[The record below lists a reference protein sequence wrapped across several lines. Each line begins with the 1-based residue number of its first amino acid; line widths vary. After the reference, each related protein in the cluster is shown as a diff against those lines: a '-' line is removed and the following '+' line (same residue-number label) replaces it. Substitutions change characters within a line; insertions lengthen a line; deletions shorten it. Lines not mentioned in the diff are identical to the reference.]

1 MNAPRLRPRPR
12 PWYRTAPRRRLLRRP
27 LPSGPRAARALVA
40 LRAAL
45 VAVVVVA
52 ALAWLW
58 NGTPYPRTDPDR
70 VAVRLKG
77 LAQRAYDEAALP
89 GRPEVGPVRV
99 ETGAC
104 SYRGL
109 RSVAHI
115 DRGRPD
121 VRSFD
126 LDWRVTGVPED
137 VARSG
142 LHRTRTRLEREGWT
156 RVETHVDRP
165 GFRFRNPDD
174 EDLVDGH
181 WSRETGTYVVSA
193 YAGCGKLPDGFDEYA
208 WPEAGWA
215 PAPTR

>member
-1 MNAPRLRPRPR
+1 M
-12 PWYRTAPRRRLLRRP
+12 
-27 LPSGPRAARALVA
+27 AAA
-40 LRAAL
+40 
-45 VAVVVVA
+45 VA

-77 LAQRAYDEAALP
+77 QAQLAHDEAALP
-89 GRPEVGPVRV
+89 GGPEVGPVRV
-99 ETGAC
+99 ETGVC
-104 SYRGL
+104 YYRGL

-115 DRGRPD
+115 DQGRSD
-121 VRSFD
+121 VRSFN

-156 RVETHVDRP
+156 LVETRVDRP
-165 GFRFRNPDD
+165 GYRFRNPGN
-174 EDLVDGH
+174 EDLVDAH
-181 WSRETGTYVVSA
+181 WSRETGTYAVST

-208 WPEAGWA
+208 WPEAHWS
-215 PAPTR
+215 PTPTR